1 MQKKLNVNGDISS
14 TYMALSCEILGAG
27 VPALMDGL
35 VYAHPE
41 LLTVLWALLDQQHQL
56 APRQLAGFCKV
67 NAILLQRRT
76 GDLVH
81 FIQTHNDIVAKWLHH
96 IFIHGGGGMPYLS
109 DLLAAL
115 VQCEGSPEG
124 AGIAQVHI
132 QQDSL

>member
-1 MQKKLNVNGDISS
+1 
-14 TYMALSCEILGAG
+14 MALSCEILGAG

-67 NAILLQRRT
+67 NAVLLQRRT
-76 GDLVH
+76 SDLVH